1 MNPLSIL
8 MALLTAAPQFL
19 QLLTAIVGEV
29 HTVQAA
35 LPGAPGADKSAA
47 VIDKVAPIAQ
57 AVGAEVPHVQALI
70 NQVVDV
76 SKQLQVGAFGSDPS
90 DKAGA

>member
-1 MNPLSIL
+1 MNALQI
-8 MALLTAAPQFL
+8 LLTLLSAAPQFL
-19 QLLTAIVGEV
+19 QLVTAVISEV

-35 LPGAPGADKSAA
+35 LPGATGAEKSAA
-47 VIDKVAPIAQ
+47 VIAKVTPIAEV
-57 AVGAEVPHVQALI
+57 VGAEVPHVQQII

-76 SKQLQVGAFGSDPS
+76 SKAAGIGAFGT